1 MEGAVKKDFKLIV
14 DNEGLES
21 MSPEDRA
28 SAAKEELQRWPLFG
42 LSVGSFLQVINME
55 QQTCLLEVY
64 RSANQLG
71 HFCIVEG
78 LLYDAICGD
87 REGEDAA
94 MEMISWEN
102 VRLNIKQILSTKG
115 LERKIEK
122 NLMLLLM
129 DGSRRR
135 DEAEEN
141 IRKQKIIEEKKA
153 EENIRKQ
160 EIIEEKKAEENIRKQ
175 KIIEENKAKEAELLL
190 HDVERSKLDTCLKIL
205 NKDMGD
211 ALISGSIISIRSSKV
226 LASYNIKPEGAAL
239 FKRLTDYFRNAFAS
253 GLSATSLGDHY
264 ILDLKGKQTL
274 VVIILGEYQWS
285 IVFNNVKCSLG
296 LFQNIIMPKV
306 LNTFNEM
313 NL

>member
-1 MEGAVKKDFKLIV
+1 MEGAVKKDFRLIV

-21 MSPEDRA
+21 VSPADKA
-28 SAAKEELQRWPLFG
+28 GAKDELQRWPLFG

-71 HFCIVEG
+71 HFCIIEG

-102 VRLNIKQILSTKG
+102 VRLNIKQILSTSG
-115 LERKIEK
+115 IERRIEK

-141 IRKQKIIEEKKA
+141 IQKQKMIEEK
-153 EENIRKQ
+153 
-160 EIIEEKKAEENIRKQ
+160 
-175 KIIEENKAKEAELLL
+175 NKEEAEMLVR
-190 HDVERSKLDTCLKIL
+190 DVERAKLEACLKIL

-211 ALISGSIISIRSSKV
+211 ALLSGSIISIRTSNV
-226 LASYNIKPEGAAL
+226 LASYNIKPDSAII
-239 FKRLTDYFRNAFAS
+239 FKRLTDYFRDAFA
-253 GLSATSLGDHY
+253 ANFKAARLGDHY
-264 ILDLKGKQTL
+264 ILDLKGKRTL
-274 VVIILGEYQWS
+274 VVIILGDYQWA
-285 IVFNNVKCSLG
+285 IVFNNVKCALG

-306 LNTFNEM
+306 FKTFNEM

>member
-1 MEGAVKKDFKLIV
+1 MEEAVKKDFKLIV

-21 MSPEDRA
+21 LSPADKA
-28 SAAKEELQRWPLFG
+28 GAKEELQRWPLFG

-64 RSANQLG
+64 RGANQLG

-78 LLYDAICGD
+78 ALYNAICGD

-102 VRLNIKQILSTKG
+102 VRLNIKQILNTSSI
-115 LERKIEK
+115 ERKIEK

-129 DGSRRR
+129 EGSRRR
-135 DEAEEN
+135 DEAEDN
-141 IRKQKIIEEKKA
+141 NHTQKIIEE
-153 EENIRKQ
+153 EDTE
-160 EIIEEKKAEENIRKQ
+160 
-175 KIIEENKAKEAELLL
+175 EAELLL
-190 HDVERSKLDTCLKIL
+190 RDVERAKLDTCLKIL
-205 NKDMGD
+205 TKDMGD
-211 ALISGSIISIRSSKV
+211 ALISGSIMSIRSSKV
-226 LASYNIKPEGAAL
+226 LASYNIKPETAAL
-239 FKRLTDYFRNAFAS
+239 FKRLTDYFRNAFAAAFEAS
-253 GLSATSLGDHY
+253 RLGDYY

-274 VVIILGEYQWS
+274 VGIILGDYQWS
-285 IVFNNVKCSLG
+285 IVFNNVKCALG

-306 LNTFNEM
+306 VKTFNEM

>member
-1 MEGAVKKDFKLIV
+1 MEVAVKKDFKLIV
-14 DNEGLES
+14 GNEELES

-28 SAAKEELQRWPLFG
+28 GAAKEELQRWPLFG

-71 HFCIVEG
+71 HFCIIEG
-78 LLYDAICGD
+78 LLYNAICGD

-102 VRLNIKQILSTKG
+102 VRLNIKQILSTSG
-115 LERKIEK
+115 IERKIEK

-135 DEAEEN
+135 DEAKDN
-141 IRKQKIIEEKKA
+141 
-153 EENIRKQ
+153 NHTQ
-160 EIIEEKKAEENIRKQ
+160 EIIEE
-175 KIIEENKAKEAELLL
+175 AKDTEEAELLVR
-190 HDVERSKLDTCLKIL
+190 DVERAKLDACLKIL

-211 ALISGSIISIRSSKV
+211 SLISGSIMSIRSSKV
-226 LASYNIKPEGAAL
+226 LASYNIKPEAAAI
-239 FKRLTDYFRNAFAS
+239 FKRLTDYFRDAFA
-253 GLSATSLGDHY
+253 AAFEAARLGDHY

-274 VVIILGEYQWS
+274 VVLILGDYQWA
-285 IVFNNVKCSLG
+285 IVFNNVKCALG

-306 LNTFNEM
+306 VNTFNEM

>member
-28 SAAKEELQRWPLFG
+28 GAAKEELQRWPLFG

-71 HFCIVEG
+71 NFCIVEG
-78 LLYDAICGD
+78 LLYNAICGD

-102 VRLNIKQILSTKG
+102 VRLNIKQILSTSG
-115 LERKIEK
+115 IERKIEK

-135 DEAEEN
+135 DEAKDN
-141 IRKQKIIEEKKA
+141 D
-153 EENIRKQ
+153 RKQ
-160 EIIEEKKAEENIRKQ
+160 EIIEEAKDTEEAKDAE
-175 KIIEENKAKEAELLL
+175 EAELLL
-190 HDVERSKLDTCLKIL
+190 RDVERAKLDTCLKIL

-211 ALISGSIISIRSSKV
+211 SLISGNIMSIRSSKV
-226 LASYNIKPEGAAL
+226 LASYNIKPEAAAI
-239 FKRLTDYFRNAFAS
+239 FKRLTDYFRDAFA
-253 GLSATSLGDHY
+253 AAFEAARLGDHY

-306 LNTFNEM
+306 VNTFNEM

>member
-1 MEGAVKKDFKLIV
+1 
-14 DNEGLES
+14 
-21 MSPEDRA
+21 
-28 SAAKEELQRWPLFG
+28 
-42 LSVGSFLQVINME
+42 
-55 QQTCLLEVY
+55 
-64 RSANQLG
+64 
-71 HFCIVEG
+71 
-78 LLYDAICGD
+78 
-87 REGEDAA
+87 
-94 MEMISWEN
+94 
-102 VRLNIKQILSTKG
+102 
-115 LERKIEK
+115 
-122 NLMLLLM
+122 MLLLM

-141 IRKQKIIEEKKA
+141 IRKQQIIEEMKA

-160 EIIEEKKAEENIRKQ
+160 QIIEEK
-175 KIIEENKAKEAELLL
+175 KAKEAELLL

-239 FKRLTDYFRNAFAS
+239 FKRLTDYFRNAFAT

-306 LNTFNEM
+306 INTFNEM

>member
-141 IRKQKIIEEKKA
+141 IRKQKIIEE
-153 EENIRKQ
+153 
-160 EIIEEKKAEENIRKQ
+160 
-175 KIIEENKAKEAELLL
+175 NKAKEAELLL

>member
-64 RSANQLG
+64 RSANELG

-78 LLYDAICGD
+78 LLYNAICGD

-102 VRLNIKQILSTKG
+102 VRLNIKQILSTSG
-115 LERKIEK
+115 IERKIEK

-135 DEAEEN
+135 DEAEDNNHKKE
-141 IRKQKIIEEKKA
+141 IEEA
-153 EENIRKQ
+153 E
-160 EIIEEKKAEENIRKQ
+160 
-175 KIIEENKAKEAELLL
+175 EAELLVR
-190 HDVERSKLDTCLKIL
+190 DVERAKLEACLKIL

-211 ALISGSIISIRSSKV
+211 ALISGSIISIRSSNV
-226 LASYNIKPEGAAL
+226 LASHNIKPEAAVL
-239 FKRLTDYFRNAFAS
+239 FKRLTDYFRNAFAT
-253 GLSATSLGDHY
+253 GLSSTSLGDHY

-274 VVIILGEYQWS
+274 VVLILGDYQWS
-285 IVFNNVKCSLG
+285 IVFNNVKCALG

-306 LNTFNEM
+306 IKTFNEM

>member
-21 MSPEDRA
+21 MLPADKA
-28 SAAKEELQRWPLFG
+28 GAKEELQRWPLFG

-64 RSANQLG
+64 RSADQLG

-78 LLYDAICGD
+78 ALYNAICGD

-102 VRLNIKQILSTKG
+102 VRLNIKQILNTSG
-115 LERKIEK
+115 IERNIEK

-129 DGSRRR
+129 EGSRRR
-135 DEAEEN
+135 DEAEDN
-141 IRKQKIIEEKKA
+141 NHIQKIIEE
-153 EENIRKQ
+153 EDTE
-160 EIIEEKKAEENIRKQ
+160 
-175 KIIEENKAKEAELLL
+175 EAELLL
-190 HDVERSKLDTCLKIL
+190 RDVERAKLDTCLKIL
-205 NKDMGD
+205 TKDMGD

-226 LASYNIKPEGAAL
+226 LASYNIIPEDAAL
-239 FKRLTDYFRNAFAS
+239 LKRITDYFRNAFAG
-253 GLSATSLGDHY
+253 GLLGGGLGDHY

-274 VVIILGEYQWS
+274 VVLILGDYQWS
-285 IVFNNVKCSLG
+285 IVFNNVKCALG
-296 LFQNIIMPKV
+296 LFQNIIMPKFFK
-306 LNTFNEM
+306 TFNEM